1 MTKDAMIYLVY
12 GSNGQQGGAVVRA
25 LVSQGKRVRLLL
37 RNPERSQF
45 RADERVEL
53 CRGDLND
60 IASLRA
66 ASRGVAGVSL
76 TLPLSF
82 DFERTWQWGQNAI
95 DAAADADVPTL
106 VWNTSGLGVNEPVG
120 VPLLDT
126 KHLVSRYLQQARV
139 PSVTLNATLYSG
151 NLGAPWS
158 APLIVEQGMLV
169 YPLPAEQRVSWLS
182 WEEAAS
188 YVALALARP
197 DLAARKLVL
206 QMGGAQALSG
216 HELAAAVSAAV
227 QRSVTYVQ
235 APMDRFAAG
244 IDAQFGAP
252 AGTELRRYY
261 EWLGRRDT
269 PSRLAVDLVPLRKE
283 LDVPQTSFDAWA
295 REFPWALLAG
305 GAK

>member
-1 MTKDAMIYLVY
+1 MTKDSELYLVY

-25 LVSQGKRVRLLL
+25 LLSRGKRARLLL
-37 RNPERSQF
+37 RSPERSQF

-60 IASLRA
+60 VASLRA

-82 DFERTWQWGQNAI
+82 EPDRTRRWGQNAI
-95 DAAADADVPTL
+95 DAAVDANVPTL
-106 VWNTSGLGVNEPVG
+106 VWNTSGLGISEPVG
-120 VPLLDT
+120 IPLLDA
-126 KHLVSRYLQQARV
+126 KYELSCYLQQARV
-139 PSVTLNATLYSG
+139 PSVTLHATLYSG

-158 APLIVEQGMLV
+158 APLIVEQGLLV

-182 WEEAAS
+182 WEDAAS
-188 YVALALARP
+188 YVALALTRA
-197 DLAARKLVL
+197 DLAARKSVL
-206 QMGGAQALSG
+206 QMGGTDALTG
-216 HELAAAVSAAV
+216 HDIAAAISRAV
-227 QRSVTYVQ
+227 GRLVAYQP
-235 APMDRFAAG
+235 APLPQFAAG

-261 EWLGRRDT
+261 EWLGRSDT
-269 PSRLAVDLVPLRKE
+269 PSRLAVDLAPLRAT
-283 LDVPQTSFDAWA
+283 LGVTARPFQTWA
-295 REFPWALLAG
+295 HDFPWALLAA